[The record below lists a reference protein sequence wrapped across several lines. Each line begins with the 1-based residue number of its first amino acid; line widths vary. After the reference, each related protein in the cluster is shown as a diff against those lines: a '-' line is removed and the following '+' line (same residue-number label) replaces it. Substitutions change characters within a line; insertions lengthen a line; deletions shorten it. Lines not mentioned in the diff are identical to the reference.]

1 MAKVHH
7 CLHVYVLMYLL
18 SPTIASGTL
27 HSSVSAEGPTL
38 QTKLQHEHNSQ
49 FAAFPA
55 EECRI

>member
-1 MAKVHH
+1 MHH
-7 CLHVYVLMYLL
+7 EFNVYMCMYLL

-38 QTKLQHEHNSQ
+38 QTKLQHGHNPQ
-49 FAAFPA
+49 FPAYPA